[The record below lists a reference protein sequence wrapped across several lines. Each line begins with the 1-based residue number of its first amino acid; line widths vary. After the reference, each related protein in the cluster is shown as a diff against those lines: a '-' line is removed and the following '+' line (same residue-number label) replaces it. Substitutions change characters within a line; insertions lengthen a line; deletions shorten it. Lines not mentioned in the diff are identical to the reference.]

1 LKFRIKAYETFIER
15 SPTFSRKHF
24 DEEFH
29 YFLSEHAATNLS
41 LEELDDLISD
51 NRESQ
56 MHRKMLYCDFMLQ
69 GTIGNYIVR
78 KSRYGYNNIP
88 CERIS

>member
-1 LKFRIKAYETFIER
+1 LKFLVDFHGTFQEL

-29 YFLSEHAATNLS
+29 YFLSKCAATNLS
-41 LEELDDLISD
+41 LEELDELISD

-56 MHRKMLYCDFMLQ
+56 MYRKMEYCAVMIQ
-69 GTIGNYIVR
+69 GTVGDYTIR
-78 KSRYGYNNIP
+78 KTRYGIPNIP